1 MSAKIRVR
9 WPDGAICGICFREA
23 AHTYG
28 VCAGC
33 GDDRLLP
40 GRDEHAKPICRD
52 CAGITTNMTCG
63 RCGVEAERF
72 RNGQCA
78 RCVIEA
84 DLTELLK
91 PTTPPDLRIKRL
103 IQVFVESTRPESIYT
118 WMRGEK
124 AHELLRKIG
133 DRELDLTPEAFNA
146 LPRGHSVEH
155 LREILIHNRLMVA
168 PADRHLAIFEGWV
181 DARLRELQP
190 HPDVASIIEQYARWH
205 HLNRL
210 RERVGV
216 ANMDIACRNARQQ
229 ITEAGKFL
237 IWVEQ
242 ARERTV
248 ATFHQEDIDAYLDGA
263 VTTRF
268 QIKHFIGWFA
278 RGRGGS
284 RKLYVP
290 PRKAI
295 TLPTLT
301 QAQRIQAIRNA
312 VEFEQVALSTR
323 VAALI
328 HLLWATPLTR
338 IVRLT
343 ADQLELRPDGMF
355 IRLGVN
361 VSEIPEPLA
370 PMFWR
375 QLEDRDGMTTNT
387 GTDWLF
393 PGYRAGRHLSVP
405 TLQQR
410 LNTLGIDPQRTRN
423 TTLKQL
429 TALIDVASLSDLL
442 GYSPKTLAQH
452 AERSGS
458 HMARYV
464 DAKQH
469 AHRP

>member
-1 MSAKIRVR
+1 M
-9 WPDGAICGICFREA
+9 
-23 AHTYG
+23 
-28 VCAGC
+28 
-33 GDDRLLP
+33 
-40 GRDEHAKPICRD
+40 
-52 CAGITTNMTCG
+52 
-63 RCGVEAERF
+63 
-72 RNGQCA
+72 
-78 RCVIEA
+78 
-84 DLTELLK
+84 
-91 PTTPPDLRIKRL
+91 
-103 IQVFVESTRPESIYT
+103 
-118 WMRGEK
+118 
-124 AHELLRKIG
+124 
-133 DRELDLTPEAFNA
+133 
-146 LPRGHSVEH
+146 
-155 LREILIHNRLMVA
+155 
-168 PADRHLAIFEGWV
+168 
-181 DARLRELQP
+181 
-190 HPDVASIIEQYARWH
+190 
-205 HLNRL
+205 
-210 RERVGV
+210 
-216 ANMDIACRNARQQ
+216 
-229 ITEAGKFL
+229 
-237 IWVEQ
+237 
-242 ARERTV
+242 
-248 ATFHQEDIDAYLDGA
+248 
-263 VTTRF
+263 
-268 QIKHFIGWFA
+268 
-278 RGRGGS
+278 
-284 RKLYVP
+284 P

-343 ADQLELRPDGMF
+343 SDQLELRPDGMF

-423 TTLKQL
+423 TTLKQRS
-429 TALIDVASLSDLL
+429 ALIDVASLSDML

-464 DAKQH
+464 DEKQH
-469 AHRP
+469 AHRTSSI